1 MCNLRR
7 DPLQGKMLE
16 ADFAADT
23 ITFTMQGDYFAAAGV
38 YIILPIAEYEDLK
51 RNQKEF
57 DPMRDMMRRQDA

>member
-1 MCNLRR
+1 MCNIRR

-51 RNQKEF
+51 RNQKEPRDF
-57 DPMRDMMRRQDA
+57 MREMSRQDG